1 MVTKFD
7 HPDFVG
13 GIVWSDCEL
22 RWINEKLAAAQA
34 REAELVAHVE
44 RLKRA
49 LEMPCDRWS
58 KKQHEIVKEVLESTP
73 AQSLSRLRNEVL
85 EEAAKVCDARAMKN
99 ERAAQDCS
107 RNGEHDE
114 VSSLRSTAW
123 QMSVCA
129 DAIRKMKEPEQ

>member
-44 RLKRA
+44 RLREVIKDEWEYHKDNYDEPNYELKKA
-49 LEMPCDRWS
+49 LDA
-58 KKQHEIVKEVLESTP
+58 TP
-73 AQSLSRLRNEVL
+73 AQSLARYHNEAL
-85 EEAAKVCDARAMKN
+85 EKAEKARCA
-99 ERAAQDCS
+99 
-107 RNGEHDE
+107 
-114 VSSLRSTAW
+114 RS
-123 QMSVCA
+123 V
-129 DAIRKMKEPEQ
+129 PPG

>member
-1 MVTKFD
+1 MFTKFD

-22 RWINEKLAAAQA
+22 RWINEQLKAAQA

-49 LEMPCDRWS
+49 LEMPCDRWN
-58 KKQHEIVKEVLESTP
+58 KHQHKIVKEVLESTP
-73 AQSLSRLRNEVL
+73 AQSLARLRNEVL
-85 EEAAKVCDARAMKN
+85 EEAAKVCDERAMKN
-99 ERAAQDCS
+99 ENAAQDCS
-107 RNGEHDE
+107 RNGEQDE
-114 VSSLRSTAW
+114 VSSLRSAAW

-129 DAIRKMKEPEQ
+129 DAIRKMKEPE